1 MIAYDLT
8 VIGDLNLDI
17 LLEVP
22 RFPGVDEEVEILS
35 RRQSPGGDAANI
47 AAAAARLGGS
57 PVLIACAG
65 AKDEGPALAAD
76 LQALGVDTHLMQWHA
91 ALPTG
96 CVIGIVRPDG
106 QRNLLADRGAN
117 RELHL
122 GAAQR
127 EAIVR
132 SRRVHLSDPL
142 PHIISEVTAALTEG
156 TLLSLDPG
164 GITAERGLDALAPLL
179 ARTEIYFSNT
189 NEVHRLTGIASLPDA
204 VQRIREAGPRVVV
217 IKQAEQGCAVFTAA
231 AHFQVPGYAAVA
243 VDATGAGDAF
253 DAAFLTALLENQS
266 LEQAAQ
272 FANAVG
278 ALTTLR
284 VGAQASQP
292 TRQQVMEF
300 MNQEGT

>member
-1 MIAYDLT
+1 LIAHDLT
-8 VIGDLNLDI
+8 VIGDFNLDI

-22 RFPGVDEEVEILS
+22 RFPDVDEEVEITS

-47 AAAAARLGGS
+47 AAAAARLGCS
-57 PVLIACAG
+57 PLLIACAG
-65 AKDEGPALAAD
+65 AKDEGRALAAD
-76 LQALGVDTHLMQWHA
+76 LQALGVDTHLMQWHPT
-91 ALPTG
+91 LPTG
-96 CVIGIVRPDG
+96 CAIGIVRPDG
-106 QRNLLADRGAN
+106 QRNLLTDRGAN

-122 GAAQR
+122 GTAQR
-127 EAIVR
+127 EAVAS

-142 PHIISEVTAALTEG
+142 PHIVTEVTAALTAK

-179 ARTEIYFSNT
+179 TRTEIFFSNT
-189 NEVHRLTGIASLPDA
+189 HEVHRLTGVASLPDA
-204 VQRIREAGPRVVV
+204 VQRIREAGPRTVV
-217 IKQAEQGCAVFTAA
+217 IKQAEQGCTVFTAS
-231 AHFQVPGYAAVA
+231 AHFHIPGYAVAA

-284 VGAQASQP
+284 VGAQTAQP
-292 TRQQVMEF
+292 TRQQVLEF
-300 MNQEGT
+300 MK